1 MDVIDPAIPLAE
13 VDPLGYSP
21 RSVIRGDDSAN
32 GVADDPSVRILKE
45 KEGRECE
52 GFRVGV
58 THQEKGECE
67 GGGDVLRSECIGNV
81 EFWSVQG
88 RDDRMGREY
97 VAPFDFPHTNGEGKR
112 VHGMEDDLRRLCCGT
127 QRAKGVDQRLN

>member
-1 MDVIDPAIPLAE
+1 MDVIDPAIPLAG

-32 GVADDPSVRILKE
+32 GVADDSSVRILKE

-88 RDDRMGREY
+88 QRRQGWAESMSRHSTSRTRMGRGSEY
-97 VAPFDFPHTNGEGKR
+97 MGWRTICVDCVVG
-112 VHGMEDDLRRLCCGT
+112 LRER
-127 QRAKGVDQRLN
+127 KGLTSG

>member
-1 MDVIDPAIPLAE
+1 MDVIDLAIPLAG

-21 RSVIRGDDSAN
+21 RSVIRGDD
-32 GVADDPSVRILKE
+32 PSVIILKE
-45 KEGRECE
+45 NEGGVGE
-52 GFRVGV
+52 GFRGGV

-67 GGGDVLRSECIGNV
+67 GGGDVLRSECIRNV

-88 RDDRMGREY
+88 RDDGMGGEY

-112 VHGMEDDLRRLCCGT
+112 VHGMENDLRRLCCGT
-127 QRAKGVDQRLN
+127 QRTKGVDQRLN

>member
-1 MDVIDPAIPLAE
+1 MDVIDLAIPLAG

-21 RSVIRGDDSAN
+21 RSVIRG
-32 GVADDPSVRILKE
+32 DDPSVRILKE

-67 GGGDVLRSECIGNV
+67 GGGDVLRSECIRNV

-88 RDDRMGREY
+88 RDDGMGGEY

-112 VHGMEDDLRRLCCGT
+112 VHGMENDLRRLCCGT
-127 QRAKGVDQRLN
+127 QRTKGVDQRLN